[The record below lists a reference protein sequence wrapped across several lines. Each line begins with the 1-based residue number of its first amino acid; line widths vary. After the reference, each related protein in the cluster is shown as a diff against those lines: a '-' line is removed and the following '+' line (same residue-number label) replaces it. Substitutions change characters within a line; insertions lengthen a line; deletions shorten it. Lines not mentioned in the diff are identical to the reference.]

1 LVFRHSLRLAKT
13 HAHCPT
19 NLARNDASNSGQICI
34 VPELRHWNSRLN
46 QFTIAAMKIL
56 TIIAR
61 VLVGLIFAVFGSN
74 AFLHFLPMP
83 PMTGHV
89 GEFIGSMY
97 ATGYLTA
104 IAALQVI
111 GGLLLLIG
119 RFVPLGLTLLGPIIV
134 NIDLFHIFM
143 DHSGLPMAVIIS
155 VLSLFLLWRY
165 RESFAGLL
173 RT

>member
-1 LVFRHSLRLAKT
+1 MIG
-13 HAHCPT
+13 
-19 NLARNDASNSGQICI
+19 D
-34 VPELRHWNSRLN
+34 
-46 QFTIAAMKIL
+46 MKVV

-61 VLVGLIFAVFGSN
+61 ILLGLVFVFFGSN

-83 PMTGHV
+83 PMTGHP
-89 GEFIGSMY
+89 GEFIGSMH

-111 GGLLLLIG
+111 GGALLLLG

-143 DHSGLPMAVIIS
+143 DHSGLPMALVIS
-155 VLSLFLLWRY
+155 VVSLFLLWQY
-165 RESFAGLL
+165 RAAFAGLV
-173 RT
+173 RSRY